1 MLGLQLPHAVGVE
14 EMVERYTE
22 ELLTSVSKVP
32 LTTGEIGYNSPF
44 LKHPLDGN

>member
-32 LTTGEIGYNSPF
+32 LTTGEIG
-44 LKHPLDGN
+44 